1 MGVNLEKG
9 GKVLLEKGNT
19 SGEKLET
26 VVIGCGWD
34 EKPGSSNGAD
44 FDLDASVLLL
54 GANNKV
60 RNDQDMIF
68 YGNLK
73 SADGSV
79 EHTGDNLTGAGDG
92 DDESIILELNKIPSD
107 IEKIVVVVDIYSAAA
122 RNQNF
127 GQVENSFCRLYNKK
141 NNEELVKFD
150 LNFDASTATG
160 VRFATIFRKDGEWA
174 FSADQTEINGGLKTI
189 ATECGVNV

>member
-19 SGEKLET
+19 SGEKLKT

-34 EKPGSSNGAD
+34 EKPGSSSGAD

-60 RNDQDMIF
+60 RNDKDMIF

-92 DDESIILELNKIPSD
+92 DDESIVLELEQD
-107 IEKIVVVVDIYSAAA
+107 
-122 RNQNF
+122 
-127 GQVENSFCRLYNKK
+127 SF
-141 NNEELVKFD
+141 
-150 LNFDASTATG
+150 
-160 VRFATIFRKDGEWA
+160 
-174 FSADQTEINGGLKTI
+174 
-189 ATECGVNV
+189 